1 MKIKKIFA
9 TAVTVMV
16 SLASTGMISANAET
30 GDVYNENSFASDQN
44 NSASDGQKNLVAY
57 YSASGTTERIA
68 GYIAEEMNAD
78 VFVIAPKNEYTSA
91 DLNWTDSS
99 SRVVTEH
106 NNPNTRHVELTKIT
120 PDNFDEYDNVFI
132 GYPIWWGEAAWVA
145 DDFVKENDFTGKNVI
160 PFCTS
165 ASSPLGQSGTKLA
178 SMAGTG
184 NWLEGIRFS
193 GGSSKDTVQNWASE
207 LNLPKT
213 EKPGNSENPSNT
225 ENTNNTSLGD
235 VNRDGKIDSNDAV
248 LVLQD
253 YASYLVSGKNSI
265 SIKTAD
271 MNNDG
276 KIDSK
281 DAIQILIIYAN
292 NIVSGR

>member
-9 TAVTVMV
+9 TAITVMV
-16 SLASTGMISANAET
+16 SLTSMGMISANAET
-30 GDVYNENSFASDQN
+30 SDIYNENSFAANQN
-44 NSASDGQKNLVAY
+44 NSASNGQKNLVAY

-78 VFVIAPKNEYTSA
+78 VFVITPKNEYTSA
-91 DLNWTDSS
+91 DLNWTDSN

-106 NNPNTRHVELTKIT
+106 NNPSTRHVELTKTT

-132 GYPIWWGEAAWVA
+132 GYPIWWGEAAWVV
-145 DDFVKENDFTGKNVI
+145 DDFVKENNFTGKNVI

-165 ASSPLGQSGTKLA
+165 ASSPLGQSGTNLA
-178 SMAGTG
+178 AMAGTG

-213 EKPGNSENPSNT
+213 EKPSNT

-253 YASYLVSGKNSI
+253 YANYLVSGKNNI
-265 SIKTAD
+265 NIKTAD
-271 MNNDG
+271 MNSDG